1 MSRAYY
7 IGAGAIVAAVALWYF
22 QSGSVVGGTVGVGII
37 ASQLARKKS
46 AAAIDTQSTENR
58 IKADELAAQERI
70 NQEVQEQA
78 ERDREWIDS

>member
-70 NQEVQEQA
+70 NQEVQEQG